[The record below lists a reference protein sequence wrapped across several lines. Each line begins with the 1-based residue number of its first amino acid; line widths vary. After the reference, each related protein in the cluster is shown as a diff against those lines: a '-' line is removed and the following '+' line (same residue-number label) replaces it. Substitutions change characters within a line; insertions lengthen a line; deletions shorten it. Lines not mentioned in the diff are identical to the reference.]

1 MAKRIRTLQVR
12 HVDAGSCNGCEQEI
26 TALTGRDYDI
36 QRFGLDIV
44 ASPRHADALLVTGPV
59 VDTMFRSVGRVWEAI
74 PAPKIRIAFG
84 DCAAGCGVFQ
94 ESYASHGGFKDPDI
108 VIRGCP
114 PAPGKVLDLVL
125 DWMETH
131 GKDRTTFVAK
141 EPT

>member
-1 MAKRIRTLQVR
+1 MARPIRTLQIR

-59 VDTMFRSVGRVWEAI
+59 VDTMHGSLRRVWEAL

-84 DCAAGCGVFQ
+84 DCAVGCGVFQ
-94 ESYASHGGFKDPDI
+94 ESYASHGGLDDPDI
-108 VIRGCP
+108 VIPGCP
-114 PAPGKVLDLVL
+114 PAPDTVLAAVL
-125 DWMETH
+125 DWIATH
-131 GKDRTTFVAK
+131 RRDGTAFVAK
-141 EPT
+141 EPG